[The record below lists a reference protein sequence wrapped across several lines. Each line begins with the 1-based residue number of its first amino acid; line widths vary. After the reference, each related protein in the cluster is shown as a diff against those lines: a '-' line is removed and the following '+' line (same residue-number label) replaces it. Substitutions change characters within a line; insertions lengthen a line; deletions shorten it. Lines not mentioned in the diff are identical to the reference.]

1 MKIISHLPISYTRI
15 FRVTPP
21 TIDIEQK
28 NTVILTELRCFLCE
42 DKTIEMFLRFRCLDL
57 NSCKL
62 FHSML
67 LALKASTIGLIFIF
81 PIFNEEA

>member
-1 MKIISHLPISYTRI
+1 MTL
-15 FRVTPP
+15 F
-21 TIDIEQK
+21 
-28 NTVILTELRCFLCE
+28 CE

>member
-1 MKIISHLPISYTRI
+1 MCGENKTKK
-15 FRVTPP
+15 
-21 TIDIEQK
+21 EQHPAG
-28 NTVILTELRCFLCE
+28 CCSCE
-42 DKTIEMFLRFRCLDL
+42 DKTIEMFLRFRCFDL